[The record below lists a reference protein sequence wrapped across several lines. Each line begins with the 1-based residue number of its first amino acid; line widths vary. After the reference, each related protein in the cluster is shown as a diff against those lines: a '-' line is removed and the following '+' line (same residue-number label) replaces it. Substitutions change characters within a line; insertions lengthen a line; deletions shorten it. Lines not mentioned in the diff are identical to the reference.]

1 MGLGFITNSI
11 LLNIMG
17 VLVGL
22 WMPRAG
28 AGTKSSKGVAS
39 QAPLPKPLF
48 KVTHGLRLFGCS
60 CSQSRIPDSQHEA
73 FRPRREVCRVTAS
86 WRAKEML
93 LETRPFPVAAGACRE
108 GPLHDVEQVLL
119 ERSACQPAPKDLDIG
134 VKRETGQCW
143 GLPVWLG
150 AEVVVVLPC
159 FRGVGVANQ
168 GLSSGRFP
176 ALRELHDNRR
186 RGHEGRS

>member
-1 MGLGFITNSI
+1 
-11 LLNIMG
+11 MG

-73 FRPRREVCRVTAS
+73 FRPRREVGRVTAS

-108 GPLHDVEQVLL
+108 GPLHDLEQVLL
-119 ERSACQPAPKDLDIG
+119 ERSACQPAAKDLDIG
-134 VKRETGQCW
+134 VKRETGAVLGFACLSVACLAGGRGCRCIALLPRCW
-143 GLPVWLG
+143 RCQSRLELWAFSSVEG
-150 AEVVVVLPC
+150 AT
-159 FRGVGVANQ
+159 
-168 GLSSGRFP
+168 
-176 ALRELHDNRR
+176 
-186 RGHEGRS
+186 